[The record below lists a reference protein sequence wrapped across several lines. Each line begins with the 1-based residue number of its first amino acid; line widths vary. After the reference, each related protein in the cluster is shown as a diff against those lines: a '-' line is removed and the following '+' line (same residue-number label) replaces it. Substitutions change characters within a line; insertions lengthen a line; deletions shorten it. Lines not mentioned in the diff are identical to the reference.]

1 MEGEYIFVDT
11 DGIPICMTCDNSQ
24 KLLDDAHAEFAAIQ
38 HQYNA
43 ILLSNKEL
51 TRALCDASVQNNLK
65 TTIID
70 VAQPNVSQTEAVSDL
85 TTIKSLQDEN
95 IVLRKQFWSSISE
108 RHFQDIKIRELNEE
122 IKYLKTERDG
132 SKELARLNTQLESM
146 KNQFIAI
153 ELDIVVNERVQINNT
168 TYNCMPMD

>member
-70 VAQPNVSQTEAVSDL
+70 VLLGVLIPDSGKVLLSNLAPLEA
-85 TTIKSLQDEN
+85 
-95 IVLRKQFWSSISE
+95 
-108 RHFQDIKIRELNEE
+108 
-122 IKYLKTERDG
+122 
-132 SKELARLNTQLESM
+132 
-146 KNQFIAI
+146 IAKWPGAMA
-153 ELDIVVNERVQINNT
+153 
-168 TYNCMPMD
+168 MPAPS